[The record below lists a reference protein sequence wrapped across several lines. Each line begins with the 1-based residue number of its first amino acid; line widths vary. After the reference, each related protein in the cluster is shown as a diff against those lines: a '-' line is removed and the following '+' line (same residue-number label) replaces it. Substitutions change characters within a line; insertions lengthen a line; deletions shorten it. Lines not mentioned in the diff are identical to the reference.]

1 MSVDAA
7 RAARPTLGRRGRL
20 LKLTVVV
27 PDLIISCLIGFVIL
41 AALPADVAVGFIASL
56 LAISIVVASGRAE
69 GLVVRTLHAA
79 RHPTAHEARRIAG
92 PLRLVADR
100 AGVADLSVL
109 IGQAGERVTTA
120 GRRHVILHPGV
131 LDAHRAGR
139 ITDAEVTALIAH
151 GVGRLRLGQPRVD
164 LLVTLWTLPWD
175 FIRGLVVGLG
185 RQLAWVPLGRFAW
198 QTRFV
203 VGAIAVVLEAQAG
216 RWPSPIVIAVFLTLS
231 YLLPRW
237 RNGYRR
243 QLDRDAHYATIQI
256 IWVWPSSSRA
266 LQHRNRLAEVQ
277 RFLSGPGC

>member
-1 MSVDAA
+1 MDAA
-7 RAARPTLGRRGRL
+7 PNARTLPDLRLRL
-20 LKLTVVV
+20 LKAAVVI
-27 PDLIISCLIGFVIL
+27 PDLIISSLITFVLL
-41 AALPADVAVGFIASL
+41 AALPTDVAVGFIAGV

-79 RHPTAHEARRIAG
+79 RHPMVHEARRIAG

-100 AGVADLSVL
+100 AGVNDLSVL
-109 IGQAGERVTTA
+109 IGHGGEPVTAA

-151 GVGRLRLGQPRVD
+151 GVGLLRLGQPCVD

-216 RWPSPIVIAVFLTLS
+216 RWPSPIVIALFVAVS
-231 YLLPRW
+231 YLMPRARAGW
-237 RNGYRR
+237 QRH
-243 QLDRDAHYATIQI
+243 LTVTADCLAA
-256 IWVWPSSSRA
+256 PSIARGTPEA
-266 LQHRNRLAEVQ
+266 
-277 RFLSGPGC
+277 G